1 MVRLFNLE
9 DTRQYALI
17 AKIQVLRYGARRL
30 LSGKVEGATQRGS
43 TIVQSVRNDQTA
55 QNIGQGTSIMNRTV
69 DRNTTNIV
77 RNEKGKGSTK

>member
-1 MVRLFNLE
+1 VVHLFNLE

-17 AKIQVLRYGARRL
+17 AKKQVLRYSARRL

-43 TIVQSVRNDQTA
+43 TIVQSVHNDQTA
-55 QNIGQGTSIMNRTV
+55 QNIGQDTSIMNRTA

-77 RNEKGKGSTK
+77 RSEKGKGSMK